1 MIGWDEILQGG
12 LAPGAVVMSWR
23 GEEGGITAA
32 RAGHDVIM
40 APTSHTYF
48 DYYQGP
54 AEKEP
59 KAIGGFVPLEKV
71 FGYEPI
77 PSALGAEQAR
87 HVLGAQA
94 QLWGEYISTP
104 DHRMYMTYPRAAAL
118 AEVLWSPKADR
129 DYEGFLKRLAAHR
142 ERWNELHVPYRP
154 W

>member
-1 MIGWDEILQGG
+1 
-12 LAPGAVVMSWR
+12 
-23 GEEGGITAA
+23 
-32 RAGHDVIM
+32 M

-71 FGYEPI
+71 FRFEPI
-77 PSALGAEQAR
+77 PPALRPDQAR
-87 HVLGAQA
+87 HVLGGQG
-94 QLWGEYISTP
+94 QLWGKYMVTP
-104 DHRMYMTYPRAAAL
+104 EHRMYMTYPRAAAL

-129 DYEGFLKRLAAHR
+129 DYDDFLKRLTVQV
-142 ERWNELHVPYRP
+142 ERLKQLHVPYRP